1 MSDKFQEGDGLEP
14 EFQTAF
20 PNTSE
25 TDEEFDRRMEQP
37 EVTEILCQYGCGKP
51 GQYFGAGP
59 NGGELPRCAKRMSD
73 CPMRGGVAIRAAKRA
88 GRLGRRSF

>member
-1 MSDKFQEGDGLEP
+1 MEEK
-14 EFQTAF
+14 FQTAF
-20 PNTSE
+20 PEDIEPRE